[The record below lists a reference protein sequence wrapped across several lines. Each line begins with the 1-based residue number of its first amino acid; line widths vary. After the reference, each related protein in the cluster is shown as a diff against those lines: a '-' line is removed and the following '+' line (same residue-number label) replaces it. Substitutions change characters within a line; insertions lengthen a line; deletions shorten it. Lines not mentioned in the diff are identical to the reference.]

1 MSVTLDDGLR
11 FFFAVVSY
19 LGLSNHIYQGPLVSG
34 LKDISLINY
43 SCWRLPPYHVFKTFC
58 IKLES
63 SAL

>member
-43 SCWRLPPYHVFKTFC
+43 SC
-58 IKLES
+58 
-63 SAL
+63 